1 MFEVVELID
10 TEVIA
15 FRDGVGV
22 LEIDDGVGGGANGVA
37 WFAKTKT
44 KLYIWR
50 YNFSEFQFHE
60 KNFHPSACKKILI
73 CSAILKNIKKY
84 SQIIL
89 FCFEN

>member
-1 MFEVVELID
+1 MFEVVELIE

-50 YNFSEFQFHE
+50 YNFREFQFHE
-60 KNFHPSACKKILI
+60 FFLRPSACKK
-73 CSAILKNIKKY
+73 
-84 SQIIL
+84 
-89 FCFEN
+89 

>member
-1 MFEVVELID
+1 MFEVVELIE

-37 WFAKTKT
+37 WFAKTK
-44 KLYIWR
+44 KQNYIFG
-50 YNFSEFQFHE
+50 YIISGNFNFTNFFCVLLLVKNNYINVVPFQK
-60 KNFHPSACKKILI
+60 KN
-73 CSAILKNIKKY
+73 Y

-89 FCFEN
+89 FFKN